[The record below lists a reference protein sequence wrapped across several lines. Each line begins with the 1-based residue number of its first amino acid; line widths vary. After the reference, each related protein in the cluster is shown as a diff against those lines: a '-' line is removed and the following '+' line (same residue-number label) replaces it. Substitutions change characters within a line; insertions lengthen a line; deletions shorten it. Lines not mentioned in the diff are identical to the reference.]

1 MGRAGHEVER
11 GMSGFD
17 NRGASAGAIQQH
29 YDLGNDFYAAWLGTT
44 MAYSAARWLSD
55 EGPDALDTAQERKL
69 DWHLAAAKAQGAARV
84 LDVGCGWG
92 AILTRLR
99 DSAGVAEP
107 VGITMSPAQADWIAG
122 HEPGLQV
129 AVTPWQDFRDPQPF
143 DAIISIGAFEHFAG
157 PDLDEAGKI
166 AAYRDFFAFCAESL
180 KPGGRVSLQTI
191 AWLELPRAE
200 QRANLPEKLF
210 PDSNLP
216 NFNEIAAAADA
227 RFTVCYAEHEP
238 LDYARTLRAW
248 IRNIRAAEP
257 SLSHRHGPATVKHY
271 LQNFMSFTLA
281 FESRRISLYRIIL
294 EKRPG

>member
-1 MGRAGHEVER
+1 MER
-11 GMSGFD
+11 GMTGFG

-44 MAYSAARWLSD
+44 MAYSAARWLPTD
-55 EGPDALDTAQERKL
+55 RPEDLDAAQERKL

-92 AILTRLR
+92 AILKRLR
-99 DSAGVAEP
+99 DQARVAEP
-107 VGITMSPAQADWIAG
+107 VGITMSPAQADWIAT
-122 HEPGLQV
+122 HDPDLQV
-129 AVTPWQDFRDPQPF
+129 VVTPWQDFRETKPF
-143 DAIISIGAFEHFAG
+143 DAIISIGAFEHFAR
-157 PDLDEAGKI
+157 PDLEEAAKI
-166 AAYRDFFAFCAESL
+166 GAYRDFFTFCAESL
-180 KPGGRVSLQTI
+180 RPGARVSLQSI

-200 QRANLPEKLF
+200 QRASLPETLF

-216 NFNEIAAAADA
+216 NFNEIVAAADA
-227 RFTVCYAEHEP
+227 RFTVRHAEHEP

-257 SLSHRHGPATVKHY
+257 GLSDRFGVDRVNHY
-271 LQNFMSFTLA
+271 LQNFKSFTLG

>member
-1 MGRAGHEVER
+1 
-11 GMSGFD
+11 MSGFG

-44 MAYSAARWLSD
+44 MAYSAARLLPD
-55 EGPDALDTAQERKL
+55 EGPDALDAAQERKL
-69 DWHLAAAKAQGAARV
+69 DWHLAAAKAQAAARV

-99 DSAGVAEP
+99 DAAGVAEP
-107 VGITMSPAQADWIAG
+107 VGITMSSAQAEWIAA

-216 NFNEIAAAADA
+216 NFNEIAAADA
-227 RFTVCYAEHEP
+227 RFTVRHADHEP

-257 SLSHRHGPATVKHY
+257 SLSRRYGAATVKHY
-271 LQNFMSFTLA
+271 LQNFMLFTMG

>member
-1 MGRAGHEVER
+1 
-11 GMSGFD
+11 MSGFG

-44 MAYSAARWLSD
+44 MAYSAARWLPD
-55 EGPDALDTAQERKL
+55 EGPDALDAAQERKL
-69 DWHLAAAKAQGAARV
+69 DWHLAAAKAQGVARV

-99 DSAGVAEP
+99 DAAGVAEP
-107 VGITMSPAQADWIAG
+107 VGITMSPAQAEWIAA

-166 AAYRDFFAFCAESL
+166 AAYRDFFTFCAESL

-216 NFNEIAAAADA
+216 NFNEIAAATDA
-227 RFTVCYAEHEP
+227 RFTVRHAEHEP

-257 SLSHRHGPATVKHY
+257 NLSRRHGAATVKHY
-271 LQNFMSFTLA
+271 VQNFMSFTLG

>member
-1 MGRAGHEVER
+1 MT
-11 GMSGFD
+11 GFG

-29 YDLGNDFYAAWLGTT
+29 YDVGNDFFAAWLGPT
-44 MAYSAARWLSD
+44 MVYSAARWLPD
-55 EGPDALDTAQERKL
+55 EGSDALDAAQERKL
-69 DWHLAAAKAQGAARV
+69 DWHLAAARAHGAARV

-99 DSAGVAEP
+99 DEAGVAEP
-107 VGITMSPAQADWIAG
+107 VGITMSPAQAEWIAA
-122 HEPGLQV
+122 HKPGLQV
-129 AVTPWQDFRDPQPF
+129 AVTPWQDFRDPKPF
-143 DAIISIGAFEHFAG
+143 DAIISIGAFEHFAR
-157 PDLDEAGKI
+157 PDLDEASKI
-166 AAYRDFFAFCAESL
+166 AAYRDFFAFCAASL
-180 KPGGRVSLQTI
+180 KPGARVSLQTI

-200 QRANLPEKLF
+200 QRASLPEKLF

-227 RFTVCYAEHEP
+227 RFTVRHAEHEP

-257 SLSHRHGPATVKHY
+257 SLSRRYGAATVKLY
-271 LQNFMSFTLA
+271 LQNFMSFTLG

>member
-1 MGRAGHEVER
+1 
-11 GMSGFD
+11 MSGFD
-17 NRGASAGAIQQH
+17 NRGASADAIQQH
-29 YDLGNDFYAAWLGTT
+29 YDLGNDFYAAWLGAT
-44 MAYSAARWLSD
+44 MAYSAARWLPD
-55 EGPDALDTAQERKL
+55 EGPDALDDAQERKL

-99 DSAGVAEP
+99 DRAGVKEP
-107 VGITMSPAQADWIAG
+107 VGITMSPAQAEWIAA
-122 HEPGLQV
+122 HEPGLRV
-129 AVTPWQDFRDPQPF
+129 AVTPWQNFRDPQPF
-143 DAIISIGAFEHFAG
+143 DAIISIGAFEHFAR

-166 AAYRDFFAFCAESL
+166 ATYGDFFAFCAQSL
-180 KPGGRVSLQTI
+180 KPGGRVSLQSI

-216 NFNEIAAAADA
+216 NFNEIVAASDA
-227 RFTVCYAEHEP
+227 RFTLRHAEHEP

-257 SLSHRHGPATVKHY
+257 GLSRRYGAATVKQY
-271 LQNFMSFTLA
+271 LQNFMSFTLG
-281 FESRRISLYRIIL
+281 FESRRISLYRISL

>member
-1 MGRAGHEVER
+1 
-11 GMSGFD
+11 MSGFG
-17 NRGASAGAIQQH
+17 NRGASAVAIQQH
-29 YDLGNDFYAAWLGTT
+29 YDAGNDFYAAWLGTT
-44 MAYSAARWLSD
+44 MAYSAARWLPD
-55 EGPDALDTAQERKL
+55 EGPDDLDAAQERKL
-69 DWHLAAAKAQGAARV
+69 DWHLAAARAHGAARV

-99 DSAGVAEP
+99 DRAGVAEP
-107 VGITMSPAQADWIAG
+107 VGITMSPAQAEWIAAR
-122 HEPGLQV
+122 EPGLQV

-143 DAIISIGAFEHFAG
+143 DAIISIGALEHFAR

-166 AAYRDFFAFCAESL
+166 AAYSDFFAFCAESL
-180 KPGGRVSLQTI
+180 KPGGRLSLQTI

-227 RFTVCYAEHEP
+227 RFTVRHAEHEP
-238 LDYARTLRAW
+238 FDYARTLRAW

-257 SLSHRHGPATVKHY
+257 SFSPRYGAALVKEY
-271 LQNFMSFTLA
+271 LQNFMLFTLG
-281 FESRRISLYRIIL
+281 FESRRISVYRIIL

>member
-1 MGRAGHEVER
+1 MN
-11 GMSGFD
+11 GFD
-17 NRGASAGAIQQH
+17 NRGASAQAIQQH
-29 YDLGNDFYAAWLGTT
+29 YDLGNDFYAAWLGAT
-44 MAYSAARWLSD
+44 MAYSAARWMAD
-55 EGPDALDTAQERKL
+55 EGPDALDAAQERKL
-69 DWHLAAAKAQGAARV
+69 DWHLAAAKARGAARV

-92 AILTRLR
+92 AILKRLR
-99 DSAGVAEP
+99 DRAGVAEP
-107 VGITMSPAQADWIAG
+107 VGITTSPAQAEWVAAR
-122 HEPGLQV
+122 EPGLQV
-129 AVTPWQDFRDPQPF
+129 VVTPWQDFRDPRPF
-143 DAIISIGAFEHFAG
+143 DAIISIGAFEHFAR

-166 AAYRDFFAFCAESL
+166 ATYRDFFAFCAESL

-216 NFNEIAAAADA
+216 NFSEIAAGSDA
-227 RFTVCYAEHEP
+227 RFTLRHAEHEP

-257 SLSHRHGPATVKHY
+257 SLSRHHGEATVKHY